1 MRRERFVVLQRSYW
15 LNGRE
20 DIASAVERATSEA
33 SKLPRLDSVLVVAFL
48 KCAAVPLWGEVLRSV
63 RDAFPGAEVCGAT
76 VDMSVIDG
84 ARWLSSELGEDS
96 EVLGSLTFMFF
107 EHSSVRAVV
116 LPHDPVAAGAAL
128 HRTLDEDA
136 DARAVGLLISDIRVD
151 FKPLFQE
158 ISNVR
163 PDVVFFGGAAWAWND
178 PEGRRLFCGDA
189 ALVRGIV
196 AVVFSGRELHVCEN
210 SSFGWTPMGPEL
222 MVTRM
227 KDDFTV
233 CELDGKPAGEVLEYY
248 LGWQESWDP
257 LEDTMAFPL
266 CFERGGQLVGR
277 HLNAFLDDGS
287 VQLDADLRVGER
299 LRISCGAPFA
309 ILREAAANHRLMA
322 DFRPEGIAAVSC
334 AGRHQMLRE
343 NRGQEFDVL
352 RQLAPSAGF
361 YSYGEVQRNGG
372 EVSVTNLML
381 VTVGFREGE
390 PTGEAPT
397 IRVTPLHLQ
406 KQTSVIAHLLHM
418 VDVMTQEWEDAR
430 GRLVV
435 LAERDALTSL
445 LNRRAMEESLRQ
457 TLRETARKPQDVA
470 VLMIDLDDFKG
481 INDTYGH
488 AMGDRALVALAEI
501 LRNSTRRND
510 AICRWG
516 GDEFFVI
523 LAGASRVVAE
533 RIAERIRSAVS
544 ALSLL
549 PDGRRLTLSIGVAS
563 VVSGDTP
570 ARLFHRVDEALYAS
584 KRMKGKNRVMF
595 R

>member
-1 MRRERFVVLQRSYW
+1 MLQRSYW

-20 DIASAVERATSEA
+20 DVAAAVERAKSEA
-33 SKLPRLDSVLVVAFL
+33 SKLPRLDSVLAVVFL
-48 KCAAVPLWGEVLRSV
+48 KRTAVPLWGNILGSV
-63 RDAFPGAEVCGAT
+63 RSAFPGAEVCGAT
-76 VDMSVIDG
+76 VDMSVTDG
-84 ARWLSSELGEDS
+84 TRWLSPEWGEDS
-96 EVLGSLTFMFF
+96 DVLGSLTFMFF
-107 EHSSVRAVV
+107 ERSFARAMV
-116 LPHDPVAAGAAL
+116 LPDDPVTAGTTLRQA
-128 HRTLDEDA
+128 LDEDA
-136 DARAVGLLISDIRVD
+136 NARAVGLLISDMRVN
-151 FKPLFQE
+151 FTPLFREVSQ
-158 ISNVR
+158 VR
-163 PDVVFFGGAAWAWND
+163 SDVVFFGGTAWPWNT
-178 PEGRRLFCGDA
+178 PEGRRLFCGDV
-189 ALVRGIV
+189 ALTRGIV
-196 AVVFSGRELHVCEN
+196 VVVFSGRELHACEN
-210 SSFGWTPMGPEL
+210 SSFGWAPMGPEL

-248 LGWQESWDP
+248 LGWRESWDP
-257 LEDTMAFPL
+257 LEDAMAFPL

-277 HLNAFLDDGS
+277 HMNAFLDDGS

-309 ILREAAANHRLMA
+309 ILREAVANHRRMV
-322 DFRPEGIAAVSC
+322 DFRPEAIAAVSC

-372 EVSVTNLML
+372 EISITNLML

-390 PTGEAPT
+390 PTGAEPV
-397 IRVTPLHLQ
+397 IRVAPLHLQ

-457 TLRETARKPQDVA
+457 VLRERAKKPQDVA

-488 AMGDRALVALAEI
+488 AMGDKALVALADI

-523 LAGASRVVAE
+523 LTGASRAVAE

-544 ALSLL
+544 ILNLL
-549 PDGRRLTLSIGVAS
+549 PDGRRLTLSVGVAS
-563 VVSGDTP
+563 VVPGDTP
-570 ARLFHRVDEALYAS
+570 TQLFHRVDEALYAS

>member
-1 MRRERFVVLQRSYW
+1 M
-15 LNGRE
+15 
-20 DIASAVERATSEA
+20 AVERAKSEA
-33 SKLPRLDSVLVVAFL
+33 SKLPRLDSALAIVFL
-48 KCAAVPLWGEVLRSV
+48 KHTAVPLWGDILGSV
-63 RDAFPGAEVCGAT
+63 RGAFSGAEVCGAT
-76 VDMSVIDG
+76 VDMSVTDG
-84 ARWLSSELGEDS
+84 TQWLSPEWGEDS
-96 EVLGSLTFMFF
+96 DILGSLTFMFF
-107 EHSSVRAVV
+107 ERSSARAMV
-116 LPHDPVAAGAAL
+116 LPDDPVAAGTML
-128 HRTLDEDA
+128 RQVLDEDA
-136 DARAVGLLISDIRVD
+136 DARAVGLLISDMRVD
-151 FKPLFQE
+151 FNPLFRE
-158 ISNVR
+158 ISHVR
-163 PDVVFFGGAAWAWND
+163 PEIVFFGGTAWAWSE

-189 ALVRGIV
+189 VLTRGVV
-196 AVVFSGRELHVCEN
+196 AIVFSGRELHACEN

-222 MVTRM
+222 TVTRM

-248 LGWQESWDP
+248 LGWRESWDP
-257 LEDTMAFPL
+257 LEDAMAFPL

-287 VQLDADLRVGER
+287 IQLDADLRVGEK

-309 ILREAAANHRLMA
+309 ILREAAANHRRMT
-322 DFRPEGIAAVSC
+322 DFRPEAFIAVSC
-334 AGRHQMLRE
+334 AGRHQILRE

-352 RQLAPSAGF
+352 RQLAPSSGF

-372 EVSVTNLML
+372 EISITNLML
-381 VTVGFREGE
+381 VTVAFREGE
-390 PTGEAPT
+390 PKGAEPS
-397 IRVTPLHLQ
+397 IQVTPLHLQ

-418 VDVMTQEWEDAR
+418 VHVMTQEWEDAR

-435 LAERDALTSL
+435 LAERDGLTSL

-457 TLRETARKPQDVA
+457 ILRERVKNPQDVA

-488 AMGDRALVALAEI
+488 AMGDKVLVTLAEI

-523 LAGASRVVAE
+523 LVGASRVVAE

-544 ALSLL
+544 ALRLL

-570 ARLFHRVDEALYAS
+570 AQLFHRVDEALYAS

>member
-1 MRRERFVVLQRSYW
+1 MLQRSYW
-15 LNGRE
+15 LSGRE
-20 DIASAVERATSEA
+20 DVAAAVERAKSEA
-33 SKLPRLDSVLVVAFL
+33 SKLPRLDSVLAVVFL
-48 KCAAVPLWGEVLRSV
+48 KHTAVPLWGDILGSV
-63 RDAFPGAEVCGAT
+63 RGAFSGAEVCGAT
-76 VDMSVIDG
+76 VDMSVTDG
-84 ARWLSSELGEDS
+84 TQWLSPEWGEDS
-96 EVLGSLTFMFF
+96 DILGSLTFMFF
-107 EHSSVRAVV
+107 ERSSARAMV
-116 LPHDPVAAGAAL
+116 LPDDPVAAGTML
-128 HRTLDEDA
+128 RQVLDEDA
-136 DARAVGLLISDIRVD
+136 DARAVGLLISDMRVD
-151 FKPLFQE
+151 FNPLFRE
-158 ISNVR
+158 ISHVR
-163 PDVVFFGGAAWAWND
+163 PEIVFFGGTAWAWSE

-189 ALVRGIV
+189 VLTRGVV
-196 AVVFSGRELHVCEN
+196 AIVFSGRELHACEN

-222 MVTRM
+222 TVTRM

-248 LGWQESWDP
+248 LGWRESWDP
-257 LEDTMAFPL
+257 LEDAMAFPL

-287 VQLDADLRVGER
+287 IQLDADLRVGEK

-309 ILREAAANHRLMA
+309 ILREAAANHRRMT
-322 DFRPEGIAAVSC
+322 DFRPEAFIAVSC
-334 AGRHQMLRE
+334 AGRHQILRE

-352 RQLAPSAGF
+352 RQLAPSSGF

-372 EVSVTNLML
+372 EVSITNLML
-381 VTVGFREGE
+381 VTVAFREGE
-390 PTGEAPT
+390 PKGAEPS
-397 IRVTPLHLQ
+397 IQVTPLHLQ

-418 VDVMTQEWEDAR
+418 VHVMTQEWEDAR

-435 LAERDALTSL
+435 LAERDGLTSL

-457 TLRETARKPQDVA
+457 ILRERVKNPQDVA

-488 AMGDRALVALAEI
+488 AMGDKVLVTLAEI

-549 PDGRRLTLSIGVAS
+549 PDGRRLTLSIGLAS

-570 ARLFHRVDEALYAS
+570 ARLFHRLDEALYAS

>member
-1 MRRERFVVLQRSYW
+1 MLQRSYW
-15 LNGRE
+15 LSGRE
-20 DIASAVERATSEA
+20 DVAAAVERAKSEA
-33 SKLPRLDSVLVVAFL
+33 SKLPRLDSVLAVVFL
-48 KCAAVPLWGEVLRSV
+48 KHTAVPLWGDILGSV
-63 RDAFPGAEVCGAT
+63 RGAFSGAEVCGAT
-76 VDMSVIDG
+76 VDMSVTDG
-84 ARWLSSELGEDS
+84 TQWLSPEWGEDS
-96 EVLGSLTFMFF
+96 DILGSLTFMFF
-107 EHSSVRAVV
+107 ERSSARAMV
-116 LPHDPVAAGAAL
+116 LPDDPVAAGTML
-128 HRTLDEDA
+128 RQVLDEDA
-136 DARAVGLLISDIRVD
+136 DARAVGLLISDMRVD
-151 FKPLFQE
+151 FNPLFRE
-158 ISNVR
+158 ISHVR
-163 PDVVFFGGAAWAWND
+163 PEVVFFGGTAWAWSE

-189 ALVRGIV
+189 VLTRGVV
-196 AVVFSGRELHVCEN
+196 AIVFSGRELHACEN

-222 MVTRM
+222 TVTRM

-248 LGWQESWDP
+248 LGWRESWDP
-257 LEDTMAFPL
+257 LEDAMAFPL

-287 VQLDADLRVGER
+287 IQLDADLRVGEK

-309 ILREAAANHRLMA
+309 ILREAAANHRRMT
-322 DFRPEGIAAVSC
+322 DFRPEAFIAVSC
-334 AGRHQMLRE
+334 AGRHQILRE

-352 RQLAPSAGF
+352 RQLAPSSGF

-372 EVSVTNLML
+372 EISITNLML
-381 VTVGFREGE
+381 VTVAFREGE
-390 PTGEAPT
+390 PKGAEPS
-397 IRVTPLHLQ
+397 IQVTPLHLQ

-418 VDVMTQEWEDAR
+418 VHVMTQEWEDAR
-430 GRLVV
+430 GRLVI
-435 LAERDALTSL
+435 LAERDGLTSL

-457 TLRETARKPQDVA
+457 ILRERVKNPQDVA

-488 AMGDRALVALAEI
+488 AMGDKVLVTLAEI

-523 LAGASRVVAE
+523 LVGASRVVAE

-544 ALSLL
+544 ALRLL
-549 PDGRRLTLSIGVAS
+549 PGGRRLTLSIGVAS

-570 ARLFHRVDEALYAS
+570 AQLFHRVDEALYAS

>member
-1 MRRERFVVLQRSYW
+1 MQRSYW
-15 LNGRE
+15 LSGRE
-20 DIASAVERATSEA
+20 DVAAAVERAKSEA

-48 KCAAVPLWGEVLRSV
+48 KCAAVPLWGDILGSV
-63 RDAFPGAEVCGAT
+63 RGAFSGAEVCGAT
-76 VDMSVIDG
+76 VDMSVTDG
-84 ARWLSSELGEDS
+84 TQWLSPEWGEDS
-96 EVLGSLTFMFF
+96 DILGSLTFMFF
-107 EHSSVRAVV
+107 ERSSARAMV
-116 LPHDPVAAGAAL
+116 LPDDPVAAGTML
-128 HRTLDEDA
+128 RQVLDEDA
-136 DARAVGLLISDIRVD
+136 DARAVGLLISDMRVD
-151 FKPLFQE
+151 FNPLFRE
-158 ISNVR
+158 ISHVR
-163 PDVVFFGGAAWAWND
+163 PEVVFFGGTAWAWSE

-189 ALVRGIV
+189 VLTRGVV
-196 AVVFSGRELHVCEN
+196 AIVFSGRELHACEN

-222 MVTRM
+222 TVTRM

-248 LGWQESWDP
+248 LGWRESWDP
-257 LEDTMAFPL
+257 LEDAMAFPL

-287 VQLDADLRVGER
+287 IQLDADLRVGEK

-309 ILREAAANHRLMA
+309 ILREAAANHRRMT
-322 DFRPEGIAAVSC
+322 DFRPEAFIAVSC
-334 AGRHQMLRE
+334 AGRHQILRE

-352 RQLAPSAGF
+352 RQLAPSSGF

-372 EVSVTNLML
+372 EISITNLML
-381 VTVGFREGE
+381 VTVAFREGE
-390 PTGEAPT
+390 PKGAEPS
-397 IRVTPLHLQ
+397 IQVTPLHLQ

-418 VDVMTQEWEDAR
+418 VHVMTQEWEDAR
-430 GRLVV
+430 GRLVI
-435 LAERDALTSL
+435 LAERDGLTSL

-457 TLRETARKPQDVA
+457 ILRERVKNPQDVA

-488 AMGDRALVALAEI
+488 AMGDKVLVTLAEI
-501 LRNSTRRND
+501 LRNSTGRND

-523 LAGASRVVAE
+523 LVGASRVVAE

-544 ALSLL
+544 ALRLL

-570 ARLFHRVDEALYAS
+570 AQLFHRVDEALYAS

>member
-1 MRRERFVVLQRSYW
+1 MLQRSYW
-15 LNGRE
+15 LSGRE
-20 DIASAVERATSEA
+20 DVAAAVERAKSEA
-33 SKLPRLDSVLVVAFL
+33 SKLPRLDSVLAVVFL
-48 KCAAVPLWGEVLRSV
+48 KHTAVPLWGDILGSV
-63 RDAFPGAEVCGAT
+63 RGAFSGAEVCGAT
-76 VDMSVIDG
+76 VDMSVTDG
-84 ARWLSSELGEDS
+84 TQWLSPEWGEDS
-96 EVLGSLTFMFF
+96 DILGSLTFMFF
-107 EHSSVRAVV
+107 ERSSARAMV
-116 LPHDPVAAGAAL
+116 LPDDPVAAGTML
-128 HRTLDEDA
+128 RQVLDEDA
-136 DARAVGLLISDIRVD
+136 DARAVGLLISDMRVD
-151 FKPLFQE
+151 FNPLFRE
-158 ISNVR
+158 ISHVR
-163 PDVVFFGGAAWAWND
+163 PEVVFFGGTAWAWSE

-189 ALVRGIV
+189 VLTRGVV
-196 AVVFSGRELHVCEN
+196 AIVFSGRELHACEN

-222 MVTRM
+222 TVTRM

-248 LGWQESWDP
+248 LGWRESWDP
-257 LEDTMAFPL
+257 LEDAMAFPL

-287 VQLDADLRVGER
+287 IQLDADLRVGEK

-309 ILREAAANHRLMA
+309 ILREAAANHRRMT
-322 DFRPEGIAAVSC
+322 DFRPEAFIAVSC
-334 AGRHQMLRE
+334 AGRHQILRE

-352 RQLAPSAGF
+352 RQLAPSSGF

-372 EVSVTNLML
+372 EISITNLML
-381 VTVGFREGE
+381 VTVAFREGE
-390 PTGEAPT
+390 PKGAEPS
-397 IRVTPLHLQ
+397 IQVTPLHLQ

-418 VDVMTQEWEDAR
+418 VHVMTQEWEDAR
-430 GRLVV
+430 GRLVI
-435 LAERDALTSL
+435 LAERDGLTSL

-457 TLRETARKPQDVA
+457 ILRERVKNPQDVA

-488 AMGDRALVALAEI
+488 AMGDKVLVTLAEI

-523 LAGASRVVAE
+523 LVGTSRVVAE

-544 ALSLL
+544 ALRLL

-570 ARLFHRVDEALYAS
+570 AQLFHRVDEALYAS

>member
-1 MRRERFVVLQRSYW
+1 M
-15 LNGRE
+15 
-20 DIASAVERATSEA
+20 AVERAKSEA
-33 SKLPRLDSVLVVAFL
+33 SKLPRLDSALAIVFL
-48 KCAAVPLWGEVLRSV
+48 KHTAVPLWGDILGSV
-63 RDAFPGAEVCGAT
+63 RGAFSGAEVCGAT
-76 VDMSVIDG
+76 VDMSVTDG
-84 ARWLSSELGEDS
+84 TQWLSPEWGEDS
-96 EVLGSLTFMFF
+96 DILGSLTFMFF
-107 EHSSVRAVV
+107 ERSSARAMV
-116 LPHDPVAAGAAL
+116 LPDDPVAAGTML
-128 HRTLDEDA
+128 RQVLDEDA
-136 DARAVGLLISDIRVD
+136 DARAVGLLISDMRVD
-151 FKPLFQE
+151 FNPLFRE
-158 ISNVR
+158 ISHVR
-163 PDVVFFGGAAWAWND
+163 PEIVFFGGTAWAWSE

-189 ALVRGIV
+189 VLTRGVV
-196 AVVFSGRELHVCEN
+196 AIVFSGRELHACEN

-222 MVTRM
+222 TVTRM

-248 LGWQESWDP
+248 LGWRESWDP
-257 LEDTMAFPL
+257 LEDAMAFPL

-287 VQLDADLRVGER
+287 IQLDADLRVGEK

-309 ILREAAANHRLMA
+309 ILREAAANHRRMT
-322 DFRPEGIAAVSC
+322 DFRPEAFIAVSC
-334 AGRHQMLRE
+334 AGRHQILRE

-352 RQLAPSAGF
+352 RQLAPSSGF

-372 EVSVTNLML
+372 EISITNLML
-381 VTVGFREGE
+381 VTVAFREGE
-390 PTGEAPT
+390 PKGAGPS
-397 IRVTPLHLQ
+397 IQVTPLHLQ

-418 VDVMTQEWEDAR
+418 VHVMTQEWEDAR
-430 GRLVV
+430 GRLVI
-435 LAERDALTSL
+435 LAERDGLTSL

-457 TLRETARKPQDVA
+457 ILRERVKNPQDVA

-488 AMGDRALVALAEI
+488 AMGDKVLVTLAEI

-523 LAGASRVVAE
+523 LVGASRVVAE

-544 ALSLL
+544 ALRLL

-570 ARLFHRVDEALYAS
+570 AQLFHRVDEALYAS

>member
-1 MRRERFVVLQRSYW
+1 MQRSYW
-15 LNGRE
+15 LSGRE
-20 DIASAVERATSEA
+20 DVAAAVERAKSEA

-48 KCAAVPLWGEVLRSV
+48 KCAAVPLWGDILGSV
-63 RDAFPGAEVCGAT
+63 RGAFSGAEVCGAT
-76 VDMSVIDG
+76 VDMSVTDG
-84 ARWLSSELGEDS
+84 TQWLSPEWGEDS
-96 EVLGSLTFMFF
+96 DILGSLTFMFF
-107 EHSSVRAVV
+107 ERSSARAMV
-116 LPHDPVAAGAAL
+116 LPDDPVAAGTML
-128 HRTLDEDA
+128 RQVLDEDA
-136 DARAVGLLISDIRVD
+136 DARAVGLLISDMRVD
-151 FKPLFQE
+151 FNPLFRE
-158 ISNVR
+158 ISHVR
-163 PDVVFFGGAAWAWND
+163 PEIVFFGGTAWAWSE

-189 ALVRGIV
+189 VLTRGVV
-196 AVVFSGRELHVCEN
+196 AIVFSGRELHACEN

-222 MVTRM
+222 TVTRM

-248 LGWQESWDP
+248 LGWRESWDP
-257 LEDTMAFPL
+257 LEDAMAFPL

-287 VQLDADLRVGER
+287 IQLDADLRVGEK

-309 ILREAAANHRLMA
+309 ILREAAANHRRMT
-322 DFRPEGIAAVSC
+322 DFRPEAFIAVSC
-334 AGRHQMLRE
+334 AGRHQILRE

-352 RQLAPSAGF
+352 RQLAPSSGF

-372 EVSVTNLML
+372 EISITNLML
-381 VTVGFREGE
+381 VTVAFREGE
-390 PTGEAPT
+390 PKGAEPS
-397 IRVTPLHLQ
+397 IQVTPLHLQ

-418 VDVMTQEWEDAR
+418 VHVMTQEWEDAR
-430 GRLVV
+430 GRLVI
-435 LAERDALTSL
+435 LAERDGLTSL

-457 TLRETARKPQDVA
+457 ILRERVKNPQDVA

-488 AMGDRALVALAEI
+488 AMGDKVLVTLAEI

-523 LAGASRVVAE
+523 LVGASRVVAE

-544 ALSLL
+544 ALRLL

-570 ARLFHRVDEALYAS
+570 AQLFHRVDEALYAS

>member
-1 MRRERFVVLQRSYW
+1 MLQRSYW
-15 LNGRE
+15 LNVQE
-20 DIASAVERATSEA
+20 DVASAVERAKSEA
-33 SKLPRLDSVLVVAFL
+33 SKLPRLETVLAIAFL
-48 KCAAVPLWGEVLRSV
+48 RRATVPLWGDILGSV
-63 RDAFPGAEVCGAT
+63 RGAFPDAEVCGAT

-84 ARWLSSELGEDS
+84 VQWLSEELGEDS
-96 EVLGSLTFMFF
+96 DVLGSLTFMFF
-107 EHSSVRAVV
+107 ERSSVRAMV
-116 LPHDPVAAGAAL
+116 LPDDPVAAGATLRQA
-128 HRTLDEDA
+128 LDEDA
-136 DARAVGLLISDIRVD
+136 DARAVGLLISDMRVD
-151 FKPLFQE
+151 FKPLFQD
-158 ISNVR
+158 ISQVR
-163 PDVVFFGGAAWAWND
+163 PDVVFFGGTAWAWNAA
-178 PEGRRLFCGDA
+178 EGCRLFCGDA
-189 ALVRGIV
+189 VLARGVVAL
-196 AVVFSGRELHVCEN
+196 VFSGRELHACEN

-222 MVTRM
+222 MVTCM

-248 LGWQESWDP
+248 LGWRESWDP
-257 LEDTMAFPL
+257 LEDAMAFPL

-287 VQLDADLRVGER
+287 IQLDADLRVGER

-309 ILREAAANHRLMA
+309 ILREAAANHRRMT
-322 DFRPEGIAAVSC
+322 DFRPEAFIAVSC
-334 AGRHQMLRE
+334 AGRHQILRE

-352 RQLAPSAGF
+352 RQLAPSSGF

-372 EVSVTNLML
+372 EISITNLML
-381 VTVGFREGE
+381 VTVGFRERE
-390 PTGEAPT
+390 PAGAEPV
-397 IRVTPLHLQ
+397 IRVAPLHLQ

-457 TLRETARKPQDVA
+457 ILRERVKNPQDVA

-488 AMGDRALVALAEI
+488 AMGDKVLVTLAEI

-544 ALSLL
+544 ALRLL

-570 ARLFHRVDEALYAS
+570 AQLFHRVDEALYAS